1 MINIICKLTDQMT
14 FSTLQY
20 SEFFNFRF
28 SIICI
33 IRYTANMPVLLKD
46 LSTGV
51 VC

>member
-1 MINIICKLTDQMT
+1 MIDIVCKQEGQMT
-14 FSTLQY
+14 FIMFQY

-28 SIICI
+28 SISSI